1 MRTRDKNDLH
11 VANGMDYDIERDH
24 IKALRCSQCVV
35 YNNCDLYD
43 RFSSLQRPF
52 DIELLQD
59 IVSQLNFLKFLVH
72 GQVTIIFVVSVGVSV
87 CLMSGSSCVP

>member
-35 YNNCDLYD
+35 YNNCELYD
-43 RFSSLQRPF
+43 RFNSLQCLLDF
-52 DIELLQD
+52 VDIDLTAAMYL
-59 IVSQLNFLKFLVH
+59 
-72 GQVTIIFVVSVGVSV
+72 
-87 CLMSGSSCVP
+87 